1 MLHLGSHTTKALD
14 HMWLFH
20 QCSLLGKLG
29 SCRHPSWRNLG
40 GCNDKSMGT
49 VCTKFL
55 SFKMPASS
63 KFHGKFLRRFL
74 RHEAR
79 LKLCNNTVRTF
90 LAKLGL
96 LACLCPSCFSFSYHL
111 QGQQCYKHILQE
123 NSRHALVSDCEASS
137 LSKAIYMN
145 AKQH

>member
-14 HMWLFH
+14 HMWLSH

-63 KFHGKFLRRFL
+63 KFQGKFLRRFL

-96 LACLCPSCFSFSYHL
+96 LACLCPSPSCFFFFAITSR
-111 QGQQCYKHILQE
+111 GNNATNILCKKTQ
-123 NSRHALVSDCEASS
+123 NMPWFQ
-137 LSKAIYMN
+137 I
-145 AKQH
+145 AKLHPSARPST